1 LTDGET
7 NNEEQLWVITSFTE
21 DGNAFKIAN
30 VKHGLFLCAHRR
42 LAGPILFCHRENG
55 ESDQAWLC
63 LPTRQDR
70 FDLNNVSVGKVAN
83 GSWHVE
89 HVRAFAG
96 FSRRPAPTTP
106 AAGSDT
112 MGIAA
117 AAGAAGAVLGAAAVV
132 VGASLL
138 ATDNDENRTR
148 NANDRR
154 RDVQRRREQD
164 DNTALAA
171 AAAGA
176 ALGAVAGFSNAI
188 SYFSGTA
195 PMSSASTPVG
205 SSTGTAPQP
214 TPASSGTATS
224 PHSTPA
230 SVSTGTATQ
239 SPVRVVEERYSAA
252 ARASQTPSDGGNLG
266 YVAGQTGTASAKR
279 CNHDA
284 EGWETD
290 STASWMQVSS
300 YDESSSPAASSK
312 EVQDNIDQKGI
323 EQAVNAI
330 SSSAEPTTLKRA
342 RLRCLSSL
350 LISLLESPSDA
361 GRLRK
366 YDLLVQS
373 KLDAACFYTLELAGF
388 CDRGD
393 ELVYQTESDEK
404 PVLVVLAMLES
415 ALDALPPEDEEV
427 ADRKEVA
434 GPNLPAVAEAYK
446 QLCSGPDAAKR
457 KEDLSSIW
465 AIVDSVTWHR
475 VRWKYKQLDR
485 SSQHSLEGTRENLQL
500 LQCAGFVRDEDGTM
514 TFTGASS
521 DQLRQVQ
528 DVILDLI
535 KTAGEE
541 SIVGSSAG
549 RVPPQIAS
557 TTTTTQRRLFNV
569 PERRLLL
576 HTIRFTQN
584 SVASHFRDGRSLQE
598 TVNLLRSG
606 MAVDDLPA
614 IRVVECMNHLWSL
627 DNRRLS
633 CMKEAFPERRHADKT
648 IPVKMEALSDPKVRD
663 EFTRKFTTGTEVV
676 KRDGSSKSSK

>member
-1 LTDGET
+1 MAHRSALFEAFETDSAFRLWHTENNVCQCLSCRGEGYSWSGSLTILTDGET

-252 ARASQTPSDGGNLG
+252 ARASQTPSDGGSAAAFMLDLFLVSVSLVVTVRAVLG
-266 YVAGQTGTASAKR
+266 
-279 CNHDA
+279 
-284 EGWETD
+284 
-290 STASWMQVSS
+290 
-300 YDESSSPAASSK
+300 
-312 EVQDNIDQKGI
+312 
-323 EQAVNAI
+323 
-330 SSSAEPTTLKRA
+330 LA
-342 RLRCLSSL
+342 RL
-350 LISLLESPSDA
+350 
-361 GRLRK
+361 
-366 YDLLVQS
+366 
-373 KLDAACFYTLELAGF
+373 F
-388 CDRGD
+388 
-393 ELVYQTESDEK
+393 
-404 PVLVVLAMLES
+404 
-415 ALDALPPEDEEV
+415 
-427 ADRKEVA
+427 
-434 GPNLPAVAEAYK
+434 
-446 QLCSGPDAAKR
+446 
-457 KEDLSSIW
+457 
-465 AIVDSVTWHR
+465 
-475 VRWKYKQLDR
+475 
-485 SSQHSLEGTRENLQL
+485 
-500 LQCAGFVRDEDGTM
+500 
-514 TFTGASS
+514 
-521 DQLRQVQ
+521 
-528 DVILDLI
+528 
-535 KTAGEE
+535 
-541 SIVGSSAG
+541 
-549 RVPPQIAS
+549 
-557 TTTTTQRRLFNV
+557 
-569 PERRLLL
+569 
-576 HTIRFTQN
+576 
-584 SVASHFRDGRSLQE
+584 
-598 TVNLLRSG
+598 
-606 MAVDDLPA
+606 
-614 IRVVECMNHLWSL
+614 
-627 DNRRLS
+627 
-633 CMKEAFPERRHADKT
+633 
-648 IPVKMEALSDPKVRD
+648 
-663 EFTRKFTTGTEVV
+663 
-676 KRDGSSKSSK
+676 